1 MTVEGVGLPAVW
13 LRHSLELRPTLFVFN
28 DCRSQVHCVRRVSD
42 TMSLVLRPSRRFGT
56 RSARLFWR
64 LPLIGRVRVPRN
76 LAPLLLAGAVGLAAG
91 LASVALTE
99 LVDALTMLFD
109 ELESVLGD
117 LAGGWTLMLVPAI
130 AAIPVAII
138 VSRIASEAQGA
149 GVPYVMV
156 AVERAGG
163 FVRPIIAPAKL
174 VATGF
179 TLGGGGAAG
188 REGPIVLIAAS
199 VASTI
204 GRLTKQPSDMLVLM
218 VAAAAAGGVAATF
231 STPIA
236 GTFFAMEVVLRRF
249 NVRNFTIVVVSAV
262 LANIVAIGFYGD
274 SAGLD
279 LPDLDINSNWE
290 LFLHAI
296 VGVSAAIAGILFVRT
311 RFFTEDVFEFLGVSL
326 MIRPILGLF
335 GVGVLA
341 LIESD
346 ILGSGHEQIQIFAEG
361 GTAVWTLA
369 ILMVLKLIAASL
381 TIGSGASG
389 GAFAP
394 LLFLGATLGALMGAG
409 FEAALPSI
417 VGPTGTYV
425 VVGMA
430 AVFAAAAR
438 APFTSLFIVFE
449 LSGYSL
455 ILPLMTA
462 VALATALAQL
472 LTRDTIYNVRLRRA
486 GLEMQDERE
495 SSPLDNLMVSET
507 MRTDTPIVSRTASI
521 QDLANAMSQSRGNVV
536 AVADQLN
543 RFIGLVTAT
552 DVASAVQRQELD
564 RHAFDLAVVAP
575 IVVHPDDNLRYAL
588 SLLVE
593 HDVRQLPV
601 VAREDETRLVGM
613 LTQRDVLR
621 EVAQPADR
629 EPGERVAPPPVRRLV
644 GAVEIEA
651 RVEPGSEAES
661 TTVSALRLPEAS
673 VITAIHRRGEIVI
686 PRGNVRL
693 EANDLAILLSVPPE
707 EAAVR
712 ALFINHAARSRQSW
726 WFLPHPPTIPD
737 DASDGR

>member
-1 MTVEGVGLPAVW
+1 
-13 LRHSLELRPTLFVFN
+13 
-28 DCRSQVHCVRRVSD
+28 
-42 TMSLVLRPSRRFGT
+42 MSLVARPSRRFGT
-56 RSARLFWR
+56 RSAQLFWR
-64 LPLIGRVRVPRN
+64 LPLVGRVRVPRN

-91 LASVALTE
+91 FAAVALTAV
-99 LVDALTMLFD
+99 VDGLTIVFD
-109 ELESVLGD
+109 ELGAILEG

-130 AAIPVAII
+130 AAIPVAFV
-138 VSRIASEAQGA
+138 VSRIAAESQGA

-174 VATGF
+174 IATGF

-199 VASTI
+199 LASSI
-204 GRLTKQPSDMLVLM
+204 GRLTRQPSDMLVLM
-218 VAAAAAGGVAATF
+218 VAAAAAGGIAATF
-231 STPIA
+231 NTPIA

-262 LANIVAIGFYGD
+262 VANIVAISFYGD

-296 VGVSAAIAGILFVRT
+296 VGISAAIAGILFVRT

-326 MIRPILGLF
+326 GVRPILGLL

-341 LIESD
+341 LIETN
-346 ILGSGHEQIQIFAEG
+346 ILGSGLDQIRVFAEG
-361 GTAVWTLA
+361 ETAVSTLA

-394 LLFLGATLGALMGAG
+394 LLFVGATLGALMGAG
-409 FEAALPSI
+409 FESALPSI

-438 APFTSLFIVFE
+438 APLTSLFIVFE

-462 VALATALAQL
+462 VALAAALAQL

-486 GLEMQDERE
+486 GLDVRDERAP
-495 SSPLDNLMVSET
+495 SPLDELTVATT
-507 MRTDTPIVSRTASI
+507 MRTDTPIVSRMATI

-536 AVADQLN
+536 AVADQRN

-552 DVASAVQRQELD
+552 DVASAVERQELN
-564 RHAFDLAVVAP
+564 RRAFDLAVVAP
-575 IVVHPDDNLRYAL
+575 IFVHPDDNLRYAL
-588 SLLVE
+588 SLLVD

-601 VAREDETRLVGM
+601 VAREDETRLMGM

-621 EVAQPADR
+621 EVAQPTDR
-629 EPGERVAPPPVRRLV
+629 EPGQQAAPAPVRRLV

-651 RVEPGSEAES
+651 RVEPGSQAEAS
-661 TTVSALRLPEAS
+661 MVSQLPLPEAS
-673 VITAIHRRGEIVI
+673 VITAIHRRGEVVI
-686 PRGNVRL
+686 PRGSVRL
-693 EANDLAILLSVPPE
+693 EANDLAIVLSVPPE

-712 ALFINHAARSRQSW
+712 TLFINHASQTRNNW
-726 WFLPHPPTIPD
+726 WFLPHAPNTPD
-737 DASDGR
+737 ADTNDR

>member
-1 MTVEGVGLPAVW
+1 
-13 LRHSLELRPTLFVFN
+13 
-28 DCRSQVHCVRRVSD
+28 
-42 TMSLVLRPSRRFGT
+42 MSLVARPSRRFGT
-56 RSARLFWR
+56 RSAQLFWR
-64 LPLIGRVRVPRN
+64 LPLVGRVRVPRN

-91 LASVALTE
+91 FAAVVLTAV
-99 LVDALTMLFD
+99 VDGLIIVFD
-109 ELESVLGD
+109 ELASILDG

-130 AAIPVAII
+130 AAIPVALI
-138 VSRIASEAQGA
+138 VSRISSESQGA

-174 VATGF
+174 IATGF

-199 VASTI
+199 LASTI
-204 GRLTKQPSDMLVLM
+204 GRLTRQPSDMLVLM
-218 VAAAAAGGVAATF
+218 VAAAAAGGIAATF
-231 STPIA
+231 NTPIA
-236 GTFFAMEVVLRRF
+236 GTFFALEVVLRRF

-262 LANIVAIGFYGD
+262 VANIVAVAFYGS

-279 LPDLDINSNWE
+279 LPDLEINSSWE

-311 RFFTEDVFEFLGVSL
+311 RFFTEDVFEFLGVKL
-326 MIRPILGLF
+326 VARPILGLF

-341 LIESD
+341 LIEAD
-346 ILGSGHEQIQIFAEG
+346 ILGSGLDQIRIFAEG
-361 GTAVWTLA
+361 ETAVSTLA

-394 LLFLGATLGALMGAG
+394 LLFVGATLGALMGTG
-409 FEAALPSI
+409 FESALPGI
-417 VGPTGTYV
+417 VGPVGTYV

-438 APFTSLFIVFE
+438 APMTSLFIVFE
-449 LSGYSL
+449 LTGYSL

-486 GLEMQDERE
+486 GLDVQDEQAP
-495 SSPLDNLMVSET
+495 SALDDLTVATT
-507 MRTDTPIVSRTASI
+507 MRTDTPIVSRLATI

-536 AVADQLN
+536 AVADNQN

-552 DVASAVQRQELD
+552 DVTSAVERSELD
-564 RHAFDLAVVAP
+564 RRAFDLAVVAP
-575 IVVHPDDNLRYAL
+575 IFVHPDDSLRYAL

-601 VAREDETRLVGM
+601 VAREDESRLMGM

-621 EVAQPADR
+621 EVAQPSDR
-629 EPGERVAPPPVRRLV
+629 DLAQRTAPAPVRRLV

-651 RVEPGSEAES
+651 RVEPGSTADS
-661 TTVSALRLPEAS
+661 SMVSQLPLPEAS
-673 VITAIHRRGEIVI
+673 VITAIHRRGAVVI

-693 EANDLAILLSVPPE
+693 EPNDLAIVLSVPPE

-712 ALFINHAARSRQSW
+712 ALFVNRTDQSRSSW
-726 WFLPHPPTIPD
+726 WFLPHAPATPND
-737 DASDGR
+737 DAPSR

>member
-1 MTVEGVGLPAVW
+1 
-13 LRHSLELRPTLFVFN
+13 
-28 DCRSQVHCVRRVSD
+28 
-42 TMSLVLRPSRRFGT
+42 MSLVRRPSRRFGT
-56 RSARLFWR
+56 RSAQLFWR
-64 LPLIGRVRVPRN
+64 LPLIGRVRIPRN

-91 LASVALTE
+91 FAAVALTAV
-99 LVDALTMLFD
+99 VDGLTIVFD
-109 ELESVLGD
+109 ELASILDG

-130 AAIPVAII
+130 AAIPVAFV
-138 VSRIASEAQGA
+138 VSRIASESQGA

-199 VASTI
+199 VASSI
-204 GRLTKQPSDMLVLM
+204 GRLARQPSDMLVLM
-218 VAAAAAGGVAATF
+218 VAAAAAGGIAATF
-231 STPIA
+231 LTPIA

-262 LANIVAIGFYGD
+262 VANIVAISFYGD

-326 MIRPILGLF
+326 SVRPILGLL
-335 GVGVLA
+335 GVGMLA
-341 LIESD
+341 LIESN
-346 ILGSGHEQIQIFAEG
+346 ILGAGLDQIRIFAEG
-361 GTAVWTLA
+361 GTAVSTLA

-394 LLFLGATLGALMGAG
+394 LLFVGATLGALMGAG
-409 FEAALPSI
+409 FESALPNV

-430 AVFAAAAR
+430 AMFAAAAR
-438 APFTSLFIVFE
+438 APLTSLFIVFE

-462 VALATALAQL
+462 VALAAALAQL

-486 GLEMQDERE
+486 GLDVRDEPAP
-495 SSPLDNLMVSET
+495 SPLDDLVVAAT
-507 MRTDTPIVSRTASI
+507 MRTDTPIVSRLATI

-536 AVADQLN
+536 AVADQQN

-552 DVASAVQRQELD
+552 DVASAVERQELN
-564 RHAFDLAVVAP
+564 RRAFDLAVVAP
-575 IVVHPDDNLRYAL
+575 IFVHPDDSLRHAL

-601 VAREDETRLVGM
+601 VAREDESRLMGM

-621 EVAQPADR
+621 EVAQPAARDTGQR
-629 EPGERVAPPPVRRLV
+629 AAPTPVRRLV
-644 GAVEIEA
+644 GAVEIEL
-651 RVEPGSEAES
+651 RVEPGSQAEM
-661 TTVSALRLPEAS
+661 TTVSQLPLPEAS
-673 VITAIHRRGEIVI
+673 VITAIHRRGEVVI
-686 PRGNVRL
+686 PRGSVRL
-693 EANDLAILLSVPPE
+693 EANDLAIILSVPPE

-712 ALFINHAARSRQSW
+712 TLFINHASQTRNNW
-726 WFLPHPPTIPD
+726 WFLPHPPSSPD
-737 DASDGR
+737 DESSDR

>member
-1 MTVEGVGLPAVW
+1 
-13 LRHSLELRPTLFVFN
+13 
-28 DCRSQVHCVRRVSD
+28 
-42 TMSLVLRPSRRFGT
+42 MSLVRRPSRRFGT
-56 RSARLFWR
+56 RSANLFWR
-64 LPLIGRVRVPRN
+64 LPLVGRVRVPRT
-76 LAPLLLAGAVGLAAG
+76 LAPLLLAVAVGLAAG
-91 LASVALTE
+91 FAAVALTE
-99 LVDALTMLFD
+99 AVDGLTVLFNELAALLD
-109 ELESVLGD
+109 D

-130 AAIPVAII
+130 AAIPVAIV
-138 VSRIASEAQGA
+138 VSRIASESQGA

-199 VASTI
+199 LASTI

-218 VAAAAAGGVAATF
+218 VAAAAAGGISATF
-231 STPIA
+231 HTPIA
-236 GTFFAMEVVLRRF
+236 GTFFALEVVLRRF
-249 NVRNFTIVVVSAV
+249 NVRNFTIVVVAAV
-262 LANIVAIGFYGD
+262 VANIVAVAFYGD

-279 LPDLDINSNWE
+279 LPDIDINSSWE

-296 VGVSAAIAGILFVRT
+296 VGISAAIAGILFVRT
-311 RFFTEDVFEFLGVSL
+311 RFFTEDVFEFLGVS
-326 MIRPILGLF
+326 MSVRPILGLF

-341 LIESD
+341 LIESN
-346 ILGSGHEQIQIFAEG
+346 ILGSGLDQIRIFAEG
-361 GTAVWTLA
+361 DTAVSTLA

-394 LLFLGATLGALMGAG
+394 LLFVGATLGALMGAG
-409 FEAALPSI
+409 FESALPSI

-438 APFTSLFIVFE
+438 APLTSLFIVFE

-462 VALATALAQL
+462 VALAAALAQL

-486 GLEMQDERE
+486 GLDVQEE
-495 SSPLDNLMVSET
+495 SAPSPLDDLTVATT
-507 MRTDTPIVSRTASI
+507 MRTDTPIVSRAATI
-521 QDLANAMSQSRGNVV
+521 EDLANAMSQSRGNVV
-536 AVADQLN
+536 AVADQRN

-552 DVASAVQRQELD
+552 DVASAVERGEMN
-564 RHAFDLAVVAP
+564 RRAFDLAVVAP
-575 IVVHPDDNLRYAL
+575 VFVHPDDNLRYAL
-588 SLLVE
+588 SVLVE

-601 VAREDETRLVGM
+601 VAREDESRLMGM

-621 EVAQPADR
+621 EVAQPSDR
-629 EPGERVAPPPVRRLV
+629 DAGQRAAPAPIRRLV
-644 GAVEIEA
+644 GAIEIEA
-651 RVEPGSEAES
+651 RVEPGSQAES
-661 TTVSALRLPEAS
+661 STVSQLPLPEAS
-673 VITAIHRRGEIVI
+673 VITAIHRQGAVVI

-693 EANDLAILLSVPPE
+693 LANDLTIVLSVPPE
-707 EAAVR
+707 EATVR
-712 ALFINHAARSRQSW
+712 SLFINHSAQSRNNW
-726 WFLPHPPTIPD
+726 WFLPHAPSSPGD
-737 DASDGR
+737 ESQS

>member
-1 MTVEGVGLPAVW
+1 
-13 LRHSLELRPTLFVFN
+13 
-28 DCRSQVHCVRRVSD
+28 
-42 TMSLVLRPSRRFGT
+42 MSLVRRPSRRFGT
-56 RSARLFWR
+56 RSAQLFWR
-64 LPLIGRVRVPRN
+64 LPLIGRVRIPRN

-91 LASVALTE
+91 FAAVALTAV
-99 LVDALTMLFD
+99 VDGLTIVFD
-109 ELESVLGD
+109 ELASILDG

-130 AAIPVAII
+130 AAIPVAFI
-138 VSRIASEAQGA
+138 VSRIASESQGA

-199 VASTI
+199 VASSI
-204 GRLTKQPSDMLVLM
+204 GRLARQPSDMLVLM
-218 VAAAAAGGVAATF
+218 VAAAAAGGIAATF
-231 STPIA
+231 LTPIA

-262 LANIVAIGFYGD
+262 VANIVAISFYGD

-326 MIRPILGLF
+326 SVRPILGLL
-335 GVGVLA
+335 GVGMLA
-341 LIESD
+341 LIESN
-346 ILGSGHEQIQIFAEG
+346 ILGSGLDQIRIFAEG
-361 GTAVWTLA
+361 GTAVSTLA
-369 ILMVLKLIAASL
+369 ILMILKTIAASL

-394 LLFLGATLGALMGAG
+394 LLFVGATLGALMGAG
-409 FEAALPSI
+409 FESALPNV

-430 AVFAAAAR
+430 AMFAAAAR
-438 APFTSLFIVFE
+438 APLTSLFIVFE

-462 VALATALAQL
+462 VALAAALAQL

-486 GLEMQDERE
+486 GLDVRDEPAP
-495 SSPLDNLMVSET
+495 SPLDDLTVATT
-507 MRTDTPIVSRTASI
+507 MRTDTPIVSRLATI
-521 QDLANAMSQSRGNVV
+521 HDLANAMSQSRGNVV
-536 AVADQLN
+536 AVADQQN

-552 DVASAVQRQELD
+552 DVASAVERQELN
-564 RHAFDLAVVAP
+564 RRAFDLAVVAP
-575 IVVHPDDNLRYAL
+575 ILVHPDDSLRHAL

-601 VAREDETRLVGM
+601 VAREDESRLMGM

-621 EVAQPADR
+621 EVAQPAARDSGQR
-629 EPGERVAPPPVRRLV
+629 AAPTPVRRLV
-644 GAVEIEA
+644 GAVEIEL
-651 RVEPGSEAES
+651 RVEPGSRAEM
-661 TTVSALRLPEAS
+661 TTVSQLPLPEAS
-673 VITAIHRRGEIVI
+673 VITAIHRRGEVVI
-686 PRGNVRL
+686 PRGGVRL
-693 EANDLAILLSVPPE
+693 EANDLAIILSVPPE

-712 ALFINHAARSRQSW
+712 TLFINHASQTRNNW
-726 WFLPHPPTIPD
+726 WFLPHPPSSPD
-737 DASDGR
+737 DESSDR

>member
-1 MTVEGVGLPAVW
+1 
-13 LRHSLELRPTLFVFN
+13 
-28 DCRSQVHCVRRVSD
+28 
-42 TMSLVLRPSRRFGT
+42 MSLVARPSRRFGT
-56 RSARLFWR
+56 RSAQLFWR
-64 LPLIGRVRVPRN
+64 LPLVGRVRVPRN

-91 LASVALTE
+91 FAAVALTAV
-99 LVDALTMLFD
+99 VDGLIIVFD
-109 ELESVLGD
+109 ELASLLDG

-130 AAIPVAII
+130 AAIPVALI
-138 VSRIASEAQGA
+138 VSRISSESQGA

-174 VATGF
+174 IATGF

-199 VASTI
+199 LASTI
-204 GRLTKQPSDMLVLM
+204 GRLTRQPSDMLVLM
-218 VAAAAAGGVAATF
+218 VAAAAAGGIAATF
-231 STPIA
+231 NTPIA
-236 GTFFAMEVVLRRF
+236 GTFFALEVVLRRF

-262 LANIVAIGFYGD
+262 VANIVAVAFYGS

-279 LPDLDINSNWE
+279 LPDLEINSSWE

-311 RFFTEDVFEFLGVSL
+311 RFFTEDVFEFLGVKL
-326 MIRPILGLF
+326 VARPILGLF

-341 LIESD
+341 LIEAD
-346 ILGSGHEQIQIFAEG
+346 ILGSGLDQIRIFAEG
-361 GTAVWTLA
+361 ETAVSTLA
-369 ILMVLKLIAASL
+369 ILMVLKLVAASL

-394 LLFLGATLGALMGAG
+394 LLFVGATLGALMGTG
-409 FEAALPSI
+409 FESALPGI
-417 VGPTGTYV
+417 VGPIGTYV

-438 APFTSLFIVFE
+438 APMTSLFIVFE
-449 LSGYSL
+449 LTGYSL

-486 GLEMQDERE
+486 GLDVQDEQAP
-495 SSPLDNLMVSET
+495 SALDDLTVATT
-507 MRTDTPIVSRTASI
+507 MRTDTPIVSRLATI

-536 AVADQLN
+536 AVADNQN
-543 RFIGLVTAT
+543 RFIGLVSAT
-552 DVASAVQRQELD
+552 DVTSAVERSELD
-564 RHAFDLAVVAP
+564 RRAYDLAVVAP
-575 IVVHPDDNLRYAL
+575 IFVHPDDSLRYAL

-593 HDVRQLPV
+593 HDIRQLPV
-601 VAREDETRLVGM
+601 VAREDESRLMGM

-621 EVAQPADR
+621 EVAQPSDR
-629 EPGERVAPPPVRRLV
+629 DLAQRTAPAPVRRLV

-651 RVEPGSEAES
+651 RVEPGSTADS
-661 TTVSALRLPEAS
+661 SMVSQLPLPEAS
-673 VITAIHRRGEIVI
+673 VITAIHRKGAVVI

-693 EANDLAILLSVPPE
+693 EPNDLAIVLSVPPE

-712 ALFINHAARSRQSW
+712 ALFVNRTDQSRSSW
-726 WFLPHPPTIPD
+726 WFLPHAPTAHND
-737 DASDGR
+737 DAPSR

>member
-1 MTVEGVGLPAVW
+1 
-13 LRHSLELRPTLFVFN
+13 
-28 DCRSQVHCVRRVSD
+28 
-42 TMSLVLRPSRRFGT
+42 MSLVARPSRRFGT
-56 RSARLFWR
+56 RSAQLFWR

-76 LAPLLLAGAVGLAAG
+76 LVPLLLAGAVGLAAG
-91 LASVALTE
+91 FAAVALTAV
-99 LVDALTMLFD
+99 VDGLTIVFD
-109 ELESVLGD
+109 ELGSILEG

-130 AAIPVAII
+130 AAIPVAFI
-138 VSRIASEAQGA
+138 VSRIAAESQGA

-199 VASTI
+199 LASSI
-204 GRLTKQPSDMLVLM
+204 GRLTRQPSDMLVLM
-218 VAAAAAGGVAATF
+218 VAAAAAGGISATF
-231 STPIA
+231 NTPIA

-262 LANIVAIGFYGD
+262 VANIVAISFYGD

-296 VGVSAAIAGILFVRT
+296 VGISAAIAGILFVRT

-326 MIRPILGLF
+326 GVRPILGLL

-341 LIESD
+341 LIETN
-346 ILGSGHEQIQIFAEG
+346 ILGSGLDQIRVFAEG
-361 GTAVWTLA
+361 ETAVSTLA

-394 LLFLGATLGALMGAG
+394 LLFVGATLGALMGAG
-409 FEAALPSI
+409 FESALPSI

-438 APFTSLFIVFE
+438 APLTSLFIVFE

-462 VALATALAQL
+462 VALAAALAQL

-486 GLEMQDERE
+486 GLDVRDERAP
-495 SSPLDNLMVSET
+495 SPLDELTVATT
-507 MRTDTPIVSRTASI
+507 MRTDTPIVSRMATI

-536 AVADQLN
+536 AVADQRN

-552 DVASAVQRQELD
+552 DVASAVERQELN
-564 RHAFDLAVVAP
+564 RRAFDLAVVAP
-575 IVVHPDDNLRYAL
+575 IFVHPDDNLRYAL
-588 SLLVE
+588 SLLVD

-601 VAREDETRLVGM
+601 VAREDETRLMGM

-621 EVAQPADR
+621 EVAQPTDR
-629 EPGERVAPPPVRRLV
+629 EPGQRAAPAPVRRLV

-651 RVEPGSEAES
+651 RVEPGSQAEA
-661 TTVSALRLPEAS
+661 TMVSQLPLPEAS
-673 VITAIHRRGEIVI
+673 VITAIHRRGEVVI
-686 PRGNVRL
+686 PRGSVKL
-693 EANDLAILLSVPPE
+693 EANDLAIILSVPPE

-712 ALFINHAARSRQSW
+712 TLFINHASQTRNNW
-726 WFLPHPPTIPD
+726 WFLPHAPNTPD
-737 DASDGR
+737 TDANDR

>member
-1 MTVEGVGLPAVW
+1 
-13 LRHSLELRPTLFVFN
+13 
-28 DCRSQVHCVRRVSD
+28 
-42 TMSLVLRPSRRFGT
+42 MSLVARPSRRFGT
-56 RSARLFWR
+56 RSAQLFWR
-64 LPLIGRVRVPRN
+64 LPLVGRVRVPRN

-91 LASVALTE
+91 FAAVVLTAV
-99 LVDALTMLFD
+99 VDGLIIVFD
-109 ELESVLGD
+109 ELASILDG

-130 AAIPVAII
+130 AAIPVALI
-138 VSRIASEAQGA
+138 VSRISSESQGA

-174 VATGF
+174 IATGF

-199 VASTI
+199 LASTI
-204 GRLTKQPSDMLVLM
+204 GRLTRQPSDMLVLM
-218 VAAAAAGGVAATF
+218 VAAAAAGGIAATF
-231 STPIA
+231 NTPIA
-236 GTFFAMEVVLRRF
+236 GTFFALEVVLRRF

-262 LANIVAIGFYGD
+262 VANIVAVAFYGS

-279 LPDLDINSNWE
+279 LPDLEINSSWE

-311 RFFTEDVFEFLGVSL
+311 RFFTEDVFEFLGVKL
-326 MIRPILGLF
+326 VARPILGLF

-341 LIESD
+341 LIEAD
-346 ILGSGHEQIQIFAEG
+346 ILGSGLDQIRIFAEG
-361 GTAVWTLA
+361 ETAVSTLA

-394 LLFLGATLGALMGAG
+394 LLFVGATLGALMGTG
-409 FEAALPSI
+409 FESALPGI
-417 VGPTGTYV
+417 VGPVGTYV

-438 APFTSLFIVFE
+438 APMTSLFIVFE
-449 LSGYSL
+449 LTGYSL

-486 GLEMQDERE
+486 GLDVQDEQAP
-495 SSPLDNLMVSET
+495 SALDDLTVATT
-507 MRTDTPIVSRTASI
+507 MRTDTPIVSRLATI

-536 AVADQLN
+536 AVADNQN

-552 DVASAVQRQELD
+552 DVTSAVERSELD
-564 RHAFDLAVVAP
+564 RRAFDLAVVAP
-575 IVVHPDDNLRYAL
+575 IFVHPDDSLRYAL

-593 HDVRQLPV
+593 LDVRQLPV
-601 VAREDETRLVGM
+601 VAREDESRLMGM

-621 EVAQPADR
+621 EVAQPSDR
-629 EPGERVAPPPVRRLV
+629 DLAQRTAPAPVRRLV

-651 RVEPGSEAES
+651 RVEPGSTADS
-661 TTVSALRLPEAS
+661 SMVSQLPLPEAS
-673 VITAIHRRGEIVI
+673 VITAIHRKGAVVI

-693 EANDLAILLSVPPE
+693 EPNDLAIVLSVPPE

-712 ALFINHAARSRQSW
+712 ALFVNRTDQSRSSW
-726 WFLPHPPTIPD
+726 WFLPHAPATPND
-737 DASDGR
+737 DKPSR

>member
-1 MTVEGVGLPAVW
+1 
-13 LRHSLELRPTLFVFN
+13 
-28 DCRSQVHCVRRVSD
+28 
-42 TMSLVLRPSRRFGT
+42 MSLVRRPSRRFGT
-56 RSARLFWR
+56 RSAQLFWR
-64 LPLIGRVRVPRN
+64 LPLIGRVRIPRN

-91 LASVALTE
+91 FAAVALTAVVDGLTTVFNE
-99 LVDALTMLFD
+99 LASILD
-109 ELESVLGD
+109 G

-130 AAIPVAII
+130 AAIPVAFV
-138 VSRIASEAQGA
+138 VSRIASESQGA

-199 VASTI
+199 VASSI
-204 GRLTKQPSDMLVLM
+204 GRLARQPSDMLVLM
-218 VAAAAAGGVAATF
+218 VAAAAAGGIAATF
-231 STPIA
+231 LTPIA

-262 LANIVAIGFYGD
+262 VANIVAISFYGD

-326 MIRPILGLF
+326 SVRPILGLL
-335 GVGVLA
+335 GVGMLA
-341 LIESD
+341 LIESN
-346 ILGSGHEQIQIFAEG
+346 ILGAGLDQIRIFAEG
-361 GTAVWTLA
+361 GTAVSTLA

-394 LLFLGATLGALMGAG
+394 LLFVGATLGALMGAG
-409 FEAALPSI
+409 FESALPNV

-438 APFTSLFIVFE
+438 APLTSLFIVFE

-462 VALATALAQL
+462 VALAAALAQL

-486 GLEMQDERE
+486 GLDVRDEPAP
-495 SSPLDNLMVSET
+495 SPLDDLVVAAT
-507 MRTDTPIVSRTASI
+507 MRTDTPIVSRLATI

-536 AVADQLN
+536 AVADQQN

-552 DVASAVQRQELD
+552 DVASAVERQELN
-564 RHAFDLAVVAP
+564 RRAFDLAVVAP
-575 IVVHPDDNLRYAL
+575 IFVHPDDSLRHAL

-601 VAREDETRLVGM
+601 VAREDESRLMGM

-621 EVAQPADR
+621 EVAQPAARDTGQR
-629 EPGERVAPPPVRRLV
+629 AAPTPVRRLV
-644 GAVEIEA
+644 GAVEIEL
-651 RVEPGSEAES
+651 RVEPGSQAEM
-661 TTVSALRLPEAS
+661 TTVSQLPLPEAS
-673 VITAIHRRGEIVI
+673 VITAIHRRGEVVI
-686 PRGNVRL
+686 PRGSVRL
-693 EANDLAILLSVPPE
+693 EANDLAIILSVPPE

-712 ALFINHAARSRQSW
+712 TLFINHASQTRNNW
-726 WFLPHPPTIPD
+726 WFLPHPPSSPD
-737 DASDGR
+737 DESSDR

>member
-1 MTVEGVGLPAVW
+1 
-13 LRHSLELRPTLFVFN
+13 
-28 DCRSQVHCVRRVSD
+28 
-42 TMSLVLRPSRRFGT
+42 MSLVRRPSRRFGT
-56 RSARLFWR
+56 RSAQLFWR
-64 LPLIGRVRVPRN
+64 LPLIGRVRIPRN

-91 LASVALTE
+91 FAAVALTAVVDGLTTVFNE
-99 LVDALTMLFD
+99 LASILD
-109 ELESVLGD
+109 G

-130 AAIPVAII
+130 AAIPVAFV
-138 VSRIASEAQGA
+138 VSRIASESQGA

-199 VASTI
+199 VASSI
-204 GRLTKQPSDMLVLM
+204 GRLARQPSDMLVLM
-218 VAAAAAGGVAATF
+218 VAAAAAGGIAATF
-231 STPIA
+231 LTPIA

-262 LANIVAIGFYGD
+262 VANLVAVSFYGE

-326 MIRPILGLF
+326 SVRPILGLL
-335 GVGVLA
+335 GVGMLA
-341 LIESD
+341 LIESN
-346 ILGSGHEQIQIFAEG
+346 ILGSGLDQIRIFAEG
-361 GTAVWTLA
+361 GTAVSTLA

-394 LLFLGATLGALMGAG
+394 LLFVGATLGALMGAG
-409 FEAALPSI
+409 FESALPNV

-438 APFTSLFIVFE
+438 APLTSLFIVFE

-462 VALATALAQL
+462 VALAAALAQL

-486 GLEMQDERE
+486 GLDVRDEPAP
-495 SSPLDNLMVSET
+495 SPLDDLTVAAT
-507 MRTDTPIVSRTASI
+507 MRTDTPIVSRLATI

-536 AVADQLN
+536 AVADQQN

-552 DVASAVQRQELD
+552 DVASAVERQELN
-564 RHAFDLAVVAP
+564 RRAFDLAVVAP
-575 IVVHPDDNLRYAL
+575 ILVHPDDSLRHAL

-601 VAREDETRLVGM
+601 VAREDESRLMGM

-621 EVAQPADR
+621 EVAQPAARDAGQR
-629 EPGERVAPPPVRRLV
+629 AAPTPVRRLV
-644 GAVEIEA
+644 GAVEIEL
-651 RVEPGSEAES
+651 RVEPGSQAEM
-661 TTVSALRLPEAS
+661 TTVSQLPLPEAS
-673 VITAIHRRGEIVI
+673 VITAIHRRGEVVI
-686 PRGNVRL
+686 PRGSVRL
-693 EANDLAILLSVPPE
+693 EANDLAIILSVPPE

-712 ALFINHAARSRQSW
+712 TLFINHASQTRNNW
-726 WFLPHPPTIPD
+726 WFLPHPPSSPD
-737 DASDGR
+737 DESSDR